1 MTAFVVLLAPLLA
14 LLRYPSWRLLGVMT
28 LIVTV
33 LLGLWGLMTGAPG
46 AAILFYGGVSVF
58 VFVAVGALLIL
69 SRYAFNVIS
78 KATSAKS

>member
-1 MTAFVVLLAPLLA
+1 MIALLVLLAPLLA

-28 LIVTV
+28 LTVSV
-33 LLGLWGLMTGAPG
+33 LLVVWGLLTGGPG
-46 AAILFYGGVSVF
+46 VAILFYGGVNVL

-69 SRYAFNVIS
+69 SRYAFDVIS